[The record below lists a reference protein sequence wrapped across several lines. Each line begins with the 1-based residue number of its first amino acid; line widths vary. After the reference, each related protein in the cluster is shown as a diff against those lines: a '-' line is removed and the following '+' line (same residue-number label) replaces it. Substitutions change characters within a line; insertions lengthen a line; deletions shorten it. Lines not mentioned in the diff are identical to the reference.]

1 MIKLKLIDAKPLSNE
16 LIHAFYKNLEE
27 QTEELKGSES
37 STVTTRRKFLQ
48 YSLLGAIGMGLSF
61 GTERAKA
68 GGGDDY
74 YYDNPINGL
83 NRNFE
88 ILPELVFVN
97 QRYLTPEESARGRI
111 RVSNPTNNYHS
122 GQMELELISSE
133 DLRYSQK
140 TYLSYEIP
148 AFTQAIYEFEDGP
161 LAVAIRDILVRVL
174 VSNEYGSTESKELIL
189 FA

>member
-16 LIHAFYKNLEE
+16 LIDAFYKNLEE
-27 QTEELKGSES
+27 QKEELKGSELD
-37 STVTTRRKFLQ
+37 STTTRRKFLQ
-48 YSLLGAIGMGLSF
+48 YSLLGAIGIGLSF

-68 GGGDDY
+68 GGDDY
-74 YYDNPINGL
+74 YYDNPCKGL

-88 ILPELVFVN
+88 ILPELVLVN
-97 QRYLTPEESARGRI
+97 QKYLTPEESARGRI

-140 TYLSYEIP
+140 TYLSYDIP

-161 LAVAIRDILVRVL
+161 LAVAIRDIFVRVL
-174 VSNEYGSTESKELIL
+174 VSNEYGSTESKELVL